1 MNKMRELAE
10 IKKFKIDK
18 HTVTTTRAIFE
29 DIDIIV
35 IYYDYN
41 NNMDSITLYYDLK
54 KQCYLYHYKNIL
66 TDRQKKLLENKIN
79 KYYIIKEVASNEK

>member
-10 IKKFKIDK
+10 IKKFKIDN
-18 HTVTTTRAIFE
+18 HTTTTTRAIFE

-35 IYYDYN
+35 IYFDYN

-54 KQCYLYHYKNIL
+54 KHCFLYHYNNIL

-79 KYYIIKEVASNEK
+79 KYYIIKED